1 MCLSM
6 LRDST
11 SVDVKLCKTQKTTN
25 FTHFVLKIFHI
36 SLFKT
41 VYIYTFATVTMHI
54 CTVTVNVYPIIL
66 LISCLLLFFLSS
78 LCTTN
83 SVTSPFLIF
92 FFLKYT
98 QTHPHTN
105 KPTRTNQQR
114 DKSVLNWNN

>member
-11 SVDVKLCKTQKTTN
+11 SVDVKLCKIQKTTN
-25 FTHFVLKIFHI
+25 FTHFALKIFHI

-41 VYIYTFATVTMHI
+41 DICYSNHAYMRGYCKCVSYYLINFMFA
-54 CTVTVNVYPIIL
+54 P
-66 LISCLLLFFLSS
+66 FFSLSS

-98 QTHPHTN
+98 QTHPYTN
-105 KPTRTNQQR
+105 KPTWTNQQR